1 MRNVDQST
9 SGYYADMSLANNL
22 YEANNVTSDVVGY
35 YREANHDRVT
45 NQFNQFGINSSVDTI
60 DATDFP
66 DGTYT
71 DNSSSFWNNLD
82 DTTMV
87 YGVPSTANYYKPIKG
102 IPINNSWAPI
112 PYFLPD
118 DYVAIPF
125 IVTPGA
131 TTFHQGDS
139 ITISNSEIYEIIEV
153 DYVVNQETYDGVTS
167 NTCKGI
173 AFCARTT

>member
-1 MRNVDQST
+1 M
-9 SGYYADMSLANNL
+9 
-22 YEANNVTSDVVGY
+22 
-35 YREANHDRVT
+35 
-45 NQFNQFGINSSVDTI
+45 DTI

-66 DGTYT
+66 DGTYS
-71 DNSSSFWNNLD
+71 DSSTSFWNNLD
-82 DTTMV
+82 DATIV
-87 YGVPSTANYYKPIKG
+87 YGITSNANYYKPIKG

-139 ITISNSEIYEIIEV
+139 ITISNSEIIT
-153 DYVVNQETYDGVTS
+153 DYASSLKGTLILAKNGWKNGVRCS
-167 NTCKGI
+167 DLSP
-173 AFCARTT
+173 RER